1 MVQNIATNTGQTIF
15 GALGKES
22 NIPMYIQF
30 VTGYCSDVCHSSENI
45 FHKGTSHT
53 NTIMAVAHQSADIFK
68 TQNTEDDS
76 DRFYPL
82 LRTMHDVPSKG
93 DPVLLTQLGGVNYY
107 LGPLNMPQN
116 NPTWNDDIN
125 YRAKAS
131 SLVVKTQNGI
141 TTTRGETGESLNF
154 NKKNPHRRLIKKRK
168 EELDGGPALYE
179 TTGDTLIEGRH
190 GNSLRIGSR
199 SDKPYIFIS
208 NARDNTQDIEKLTD
222 GSLISIT
229 SFGTLQQHFEDS
241 DLDSTGTSIPFR
253 LSSDGIE
260 DNTKKIGDIYS
271 YLNNN
276 QNVQEGIYNYN
287 GNQILFQSDR
297 ITLNSKLDDIFV
309 SSIKDIYIGAGEN
322 LSINSFKTLNIL
334 SNNIN
339 IGNPNSNMESMVLGD
354 TLFEVLNSIIDFFTS
369 SQINTG
375 QMGLQSFQMNPA
387 FDLKK
392 LSEIKDLVKKIK
404 STKHKIEQG

>member
-1 MVQNIATNTGQTIF
+1 
-15 GALGKES
+15 
-22 NIPMYIQF
+22 
-30 VTGYCSDVCHSSENI
+30 
-45 FHKGTSHT
+45 
-53 NTIMAVAHQSADIFK
+53 
-68 TQNTEDDS
+68 
-76 DRFYPL
+76 
-82 LRTMHDVPSKG
+82 MHDVPSKG

>member
-22 NIPMYIQF
+22 NVPMYIQF
-30 VTGYCSDVCHSSENI
+30 VTGYCSDVCHSAENI

-53 NTIMAVAHQSADIFK
+53 NTIMAVAHQSDDIFK

-229 SFGTLQQHFEDS
+229 SNGTLQQHFEDS

-253 LSSDGIE
+253 LSSDGVE

-309 SSIKDIYIGAGEN
+309 SSIKDIHIGAGEN
-322 LSINSFKTLNIL
+322 ISINSFKTLNIL
-334 SNNIN
+334 SSNIN
-339 IGNPNSNMESMVLGD
+339 IGNPNSNMEPMVLGD
-354 TLFEVLNSIIDFFTS
+354 TLFQVLNSIIDFFTS

-375 QMGLQSFQMNPA
+375 QMGFQSFQMNPG

-392 LSEIKDLVKKIK
+392 LNEIKDLIKKIK

>member
-30 VTGYCSDVCHSSENI
+30 VTGYCSDVCHSGENI